1 MSLPPETLL
10 VALPYVLMLFAML
23 VAYYIKCERDDKQK
37 DKSNEVH
44 NSSMGK
50 SYSDNKMK
58 PDQYKK
64 KKDDRKKKLALRRKG
79 KA

>member
-37 DKSNEVH
+37 DKSNEIH
-44 NSSMGK
+44 NSSMK
-50 SYSDNKMK
+50 KYADNKLN

-64 KKDDRKKKLALRRKG
+64 RKDDRKKKLALRRKG